1 MRYIYPCSLKSEEDG
16 GFSVSFPDVDGA
28 NTGGATR
35 EEALSMAEDALVAAL
50 GAYHYLRRDVP
61 LPSPVKE
68 GQESVPLRPVVAAKV
83 ALGTAMRTQGITNV
97 ALGERLGISE
107 AAVRKLL
114 DPDHRSHI
122 STVERALR
130 TLGRSLVVEDRETV
144 QSPGTAASIPAS

>member
-1 MRYIYPCSLKSEEDG
+1 MRYIYPCVLQPEEDG
-16 GFSVSFPDVDGA
+16 GFSVSFPDVEGA

-61 LPSPVKE
+61 LPSPVEK

-83 ALGTAMRTQGITNV
+83 ALGTAMRDQGITNV

-130 TLGRSLVVEDRETV
+130 ALGRSLVVEDRETV
-144 QSPGTAASIPAS
+144 QSPGTASVPAS

>member
-1 MRYIYPCSLKSEEDG
+1 MRYIYPCVLQPEEDG
-16 GFSVSFPDVDGA
+16 GFSVSFPDVEGA

-61 LPSPVKE
+61 LPGPVEK

-83 ALGTAMRTQGITNV
+83 ALGTAMRDQGITNV

-130 TLGRSLVVEDRETV
+130 ALGRSLVVEDRETV
-144 QSPGTAASIPAS
+144 QSPGTAASVPAS